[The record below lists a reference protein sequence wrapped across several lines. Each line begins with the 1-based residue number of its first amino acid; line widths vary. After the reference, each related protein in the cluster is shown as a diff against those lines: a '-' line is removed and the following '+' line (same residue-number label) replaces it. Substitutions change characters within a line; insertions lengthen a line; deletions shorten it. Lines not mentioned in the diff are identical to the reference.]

1 MEVTSSVDL
10 LSCKKVMD
18 TLIQKSIEAGLSS
31 VFELSAGP
39 SEVKPAKEPGIGP
52 GIGPGME
59 ASAEGEQ
66 IQHQLVIQQVRV
78 VSEDGLVKVAY
89 PSRVDLQFESVKVVY
104 EEQK

>member
-1 MEVTSSVDL
+1 
-10 LSCKKVMD
+10 MD

-39 SEVKPAKEPGIGP
+39 SEVKPAKEP